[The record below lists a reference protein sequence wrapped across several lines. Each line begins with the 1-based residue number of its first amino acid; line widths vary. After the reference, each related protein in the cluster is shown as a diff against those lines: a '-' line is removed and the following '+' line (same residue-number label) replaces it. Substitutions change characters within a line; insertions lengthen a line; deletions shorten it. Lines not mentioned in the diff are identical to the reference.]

1 MPVPNVHLVRALISL
16 VLKIGI
22 WYKGK
27 KNRKDLEE
35 GKPL

>member
-1 MPVPNVHLVRALISL
+1 MPVPNIHLVRALISL

>member
-1 MPVPNVHLVRALISL
+1 MPIPNIHLVRALISL

>member
-1 MPVPNVHLVRALISL
+1 MPVPNIHLVRALISL

-22 WYKGK
+22 WYKRK